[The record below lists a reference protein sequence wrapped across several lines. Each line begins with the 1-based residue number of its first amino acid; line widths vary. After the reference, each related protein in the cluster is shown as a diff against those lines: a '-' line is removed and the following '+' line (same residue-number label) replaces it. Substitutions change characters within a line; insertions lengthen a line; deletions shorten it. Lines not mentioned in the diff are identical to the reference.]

1 MPKMIKNLM
10 TAEKL
15 AKMDLNDILADMKVL
30 LVHQATLIGAAYDE
44 IDGQNPDWTKECIS
58 LIGVMND
65 RLSMDVKALDVKINT
80 RKATKQE
87 TDILEDLE
95 ESRK

>member
-1 MPKMIKNLM
+1 MPKTIKNLM

-30 LVHQATLIGAAYDE
+30 LVHQATLIGTAYEE
-44 IDGQNPDWTKECIS
+44 IDGPDKAWIKECVS

-65 RLSMDVKALDVKINT
+65 RLTMDVKALDVKINT
-80 RKATKQE
+80 RKATEEE
-87 TDILEDLE
+87 TDILN

>member
-1 MPKMIKNLM
+1 MPKTIKNLM

-30 LVHQATLIGAAYDE
+30 LVHQATLIGTAYDE
-44 IDGQNPDWTKECIS
+44 IDGPDKAWIKECVS

-80 RKATKQE
+80 RKATEQE
-87 TDILEDLE
+87 TDILN

>member
-1 MPKMIKNLM
+1 MPKTIKNLM

-15 AKMDLNDILADMKVL
+15 AKMDLNDILADMIIL
-30 LVHQATLIGAAYDE
+30 LAHQATLIGAAYEE
-44 IDGQNPDWTKECIS
+44 IDGPDKAWIKECVS
-58 LIGVMND
+58 LIGIMND
-65 RLSMDVKALDVKINT
+65 RLTMDVKALDVKINT

>member
-15 AKMDLNDILADMKVL
+15 AKMDLNDILADMIIL
-30 LVHQATLIGAAYDE
+30 LVHQATLIGAAYEE
-44 IDGQNPDWTKECIS
+44 IDGEDKAWVKECIS
-58 LIGVMND
+58 LIGLMNE
-65 RLSMDVKALDVKINT
+65 RLTMDVKALDVKLNT
-80 RKATKQE
+80 RKATKEE
-87 TDILEDLE
+87 TDILN

>member
-1 MPKMIKNLM
+1 MPKTIKNLM

-15 AKMDLNDILADMKVL
+15 AKMDLNDILTDMKVIL
-30 LVHQATLIGAAYDE
+30 IHQAALIGTVYEE
-44 IDGQNPDWTKECIS
+44 IDGQVPDLAKECIS
-58 LIGVMND
+58 LIGTIND

-87 TDILEDLE
+87 TDILE

>member
-1 MPKMIKNLM
+1 MPKTIKNLM

-30 LVHQATLIGAAYDE
+30 LVHQATLIGTAYEE
-44 IDGQNPDWTKECIS
+44 IDGPDKAWIKECVS

-80 RKATKQE
+80 RKATEEE
-87 TDILEDLE
+87 TDILN